1 MRDPGERRLIEVL
14 DRVEL
19 SGASDLAALVP
30 APAEEFTTR
39 ELATAMGVALP
50 LAQKAAACLRDLG
63 VFEPAGKRGRA
74 PLYRSV

>member
-1 MRDPGERRLIEVL
+1 MT
-14 DRVEL
+14 
-19 SGASDLAALVP
+19 P
-30 APAEEFTTR
+30 ADSFTTR
-39 ELATAMGVALP
+39 ELASAMGVALP